1 LRLNRKEGQILS
13 WKPEA
18 IGGRSGSSIIDYTDE
33 GPRVVG
39 LLTWAGGG
47 EGLGQSTPFL
57 LSAMRGKLPATLEG
71 LPAGAR
77 EVSCQTDES
86 QKIVQV
92 PSTIYGEPMQVPL
105 GLLAQADTQDD
116 LIDSIVDRPRLRPAP
131 SKPEDSGIIT
141 DRIKERYLW
150 STTSLVATSA
160 GSSIAILLALQ
171 YGLPVVLQAIRNARK
186 QRGNAVLDDEQFK
199 KLMEQYQNLLKL
211 LEQNNQPPT
220 NQPPVIKP

>member
-1 LRLNRKEGQILS
+1 
-13 WKPEA
+13 
-18 IGGRSGSSIIDYTDE
+18 
-33 GPRVVG
+33 
-39 LLTWAGGG
+39 
-47 EGLGQSTPFL
+47 
-57 LSAMRGKLPATLEG
+57 
-71 LPAGAR
+71 
-77 EVSCQTDES
+77 
-86 QKIVQV
+86 
-92 PSTIYGEPMQVPL
+92 MQVPL

-116 LIDSIVDRPRLRPAP
+116 LIDSIVDRPRLKPAP
-131 SKPEDSGIIT
+131 REPEDSGILT